1 MLIST
6 YFDSFAI
13 KICQFWSVLV
23 SFGQFWSVLV
33 SLFQKFR
40 FPVEAAFDSL

>member
-6 YFDSFAI
+6 YFD
-13 KICQFWSVLV
+13 

>member
-23 SFGQFWSVLV
+23 S
-33 SLFQKFR
+33 LFQKFH

>member
-23 SFGQFWSVLV
+23 SFGQFISKI
-33 SLFQKFR
+33 S